1 MLPDTF
7 PWWGL
12 LALAT
17 AAFTDVVTDL
27 LPAGLL
33 PQMSSALHVP
43 EARVGLLVS
52 AFAIASALAAIPVTA
67 LLRGLPRRPVLISV
81 LAGFALL
88 NAVTAV
94 SGWYPL
100 TFAARLL
107 AGVMGG
113 TLWSMLAGYAAR
125 MVPARQRGRA
135 IAVVLAGITV
145 ALCCGIPAGTALAGA
160 LGWRASFGLL
170 AGLALL
176 LTAWIRWQVPAF
188 AGEPAGRRAPLR
200 RVARQP
206 GIRAVLAVTVLL
218 LTGHQAMYT
227 YVAPFA
233 PGRTSLVLLVFGGA
247 TVAGIWITGVVADR
261 YLRPVLLAAL
271 GLIAVAM
278 LVLGLAARAPAA
290 LLAAAA
296 LWGAAFGG
304 APTLLQT
311 ALVDASGPA
320 SADVATALQ
329 TTVYNVGIAA
339 GSLAGGLV
347 LGGTGAAALP
357 WVTLAFTVAALGTVA
372 AARRHAF
379 PPRKAAGKGNTRP
392 RGAVAAGVTGQPQ
405 EDVQF
410 WFDPLCPWAWITSRW
425 MLEVEKVRPVRTEWR
440 IMSLAYLNLVQHEGK
455 GLTEEYLE
463 RMGKAWGPIRVV
475 AAAAQERG
483 PDILGPIYTAIGTRY
498 HVQGRREDPQAI
510 PEALAE
516 VGLPASLVSAADST
530 ELDQLIKDSH
540 NEAFD
545 DVGLDVGTPVIRIR
559 GHAIFGPVVTP
570 APRGEAA
577 GRLWDGVAL
586 VTETDGFFELKRSRD
601 RKPSFD

>member
-33 PQMSSALHVP
+33 PQMSSALRVP
-43 EARVGLLVS
+43 EARIGLLVS
-52 AFAIASALAAIPVTA
+52 AFAVTSALAAIPVTA
-67 LLRGLPRRPVLISV
+67 VLRGLPRRPVLQWV

-88 NAVTAV
+88 DAVTAV
-94 SGWYPL
+94 SSWYPL
-100 TFAARLL
+100 TLLARLA
-107 AGVMGG
+107 AGIMGG

-145 ALCCGIPAGTALAGA
+145 ALCGGIPAGTALAGA

-176 LTAWIRWQVPAF
+176 LVAWIRWQVPWF
-188 AGEPAGRRAPLR
+188 PGEPAATRDPVR
-200 RVARQP
+200 RVARLP
-206 GIRAVLAVTVLL
+206 GIPAVLAVTVLL

-247 TVAGIWITGVVADR
+247 TVAGIWITGLVADSH
-261 YLRPVLLAAL
+261 LRPVLLTSL
-271 GLIAVAM
+271 TLIAVAM
-278 LVLGLAARAPAA
+278 LILGLAAREPAA

-296 LWGAAFGG
+296 LWGAAFGA
-304 APTLLQT
+304 APALLQT

-347 LGGTGAAALP
+347 LGGAGAAGLP
-357 WVTLAFTVAALGTVA
+357 WVTLSFAVAALGTVA
-372 AARRHAF
+372 TARRRAF
-379 PPRKAAGKGNTRP
+379 PRERRP
-392 RGAVAAGVTGQPQ
+392 
-405 EDVQF
+405 
-410 WFDPLCPWAWITSRW
+410 
-425 MLEVEKVRPVRTEWR
+425 
-440 IMSLAYLNLVQHEGK
+440 
-455 GLTEEYLE
+455 
-463 RMGKAWGPIRVV
+463 
-475 AAAAQERG
+475 ERG
-483 PDILGPIYTAIGTRY
+483 MPAR
-498 HVQGRREDPQAI
+498 
-510 PEALAE
+510 
-516 VGLPASLVSAADST
+516 ASL
-530 ELDQLIKDSH
+530 L
-540 NEAFD
+540 
-545 DVGLDVGTPVIRIR
+545 
-559 GHAIFGPVVTP
+559 
-570 APRGEAA
+570 PRA
-577 GRLWDGVAL
+577 
-586 VTETDGFFELKRSRD
+586 
-601 RKPSFD
+601 

>member
-33 PQMSSALHVP
+33 PQMSSSLHVP

-81 LAGFALL
+81 LTGFALL
-88 NAVTAV
+88 DAVTAV

-100 TFAARLL
+100 TFLARLL

-125 MVPARQRGRA
+125 MVPVRQRGRA

-145 ALCCGIPAGTALAGA
+145 ALSAGIPAGTALAGA

-188 AGEPAGRRAPLR
+188 GGEPADRRVPLR
-200 RVARQP
+200 LVARQP
-206 GIRAVLAVTVLL
+206 GIRAVLAVTLLL

-247 TVAGIWITGVVADR
+247 TVAGIWVTGLLADR
-261 YLRPVLLAAL
+261 YLRTVLLAAL
-271 GLIAVAM
+271 TIIAVVMLIAGVA
-278 LVLGLAARAPAA
+278 ASDPAV
-290 LLAAAA
+290 LLAAVA

-320 SADVATALQ
+320 GADVATALQ
-329 TTVYNVGIAA
+329 TTVYNLGIAA
-339 GSLAGGLV
+339 GSLTGGLV
-347 LGGTGAAALP
+347 LGSAGAAALP
-357 WVTLAFTVAALGTVA
+357 WVTLAFTAAALSIVA
-372 AARRHAF
+372 TARGHAF
-379 PPRKAAGKGNTRP
+379 PRDRAQPGAG
-392 RGAVAAGVTGQPQ
+392 
-405 EDVQF
+405 
-410 WFDPLCPWAWITSRW
+410 I
-425 MLEVEKVRPVRTEWR
+425 
-440 IMSLAYLNLVQHEGK
+440 
-455 GLTEEYLE
+455 
-463 RMGKAWGPIRVV
+463 
-475 AAAAQERG
+475 
-483 PDILGPIYTAIGTRY
+483 
-498 HVQGRREDPQAI
+498 
-510 PEALAE
+510 
-516 VGLPASLVSAADST
+516 PAS
-530 ELDQLIKDSH
+530 
-540 NEAFD
+540 
-545 DVGLDVGTPVIRIR
+545 GTLL
-559 GHAIFGPVVTP
+559 
-570 APRGEAA
+570 PRA
-577 GRLWDGVAL
+577 
-586 VTETDGFFELKRSRD
+586 
-601 RKPSFD
+601 

>member
-1 MLPDTF
+1 MLPDRF

-43 EARVGLLVS
+43 EARIGLLVS
-52 AFAIASALAAIPVTA
+52 AFAVASALAAIPVTA
-67 LLRGLPRRPVLISV
+67 VLRGLPRRPVLQWV

-88 NAVTAV
+88 DAVTAV
-94 SGWYPL
+94 SSWYPL
-100 TFAARLL
+100 TVLARLA

-145 ALCCGIPAGTALAGA
+145 ALSAGIPAGTALAGA

-176 LTAWIRWQVPAF
+176 LVAWIRWQVPAF
-188 AGEPAGRRAPLR
+188 DGEPATVRTPLR
-200 RVARQP
+200 RVARLP
-206 GIRAVLAVTVLL
+206 GIPAVLAVTLLL
-218 LTGHQAMYT
+218 LTGHQAIYT
-227 YVAPFA
+227 YLAPFA

-247 TVAGIWITGVVADR
+247 TVAGIWFTGAVADSH
-261 YLRPVLLAAL
+261 LRPVLLAAL
-271 GLIAVAM
+271 TLIAVAM
-278 LVLGLAARAPAA
+278 LILGLAARVPAA

-296 LWGAAFGG
+296 LWGMAFGG

-347 LGGTGAAALP
+347 LGAAGAATLP
-357 WVTLAFTVAALGTVA
+357 WVTLAFTVAALGAVA
-372 AARRHAF
+372 AARRRAF
-379 PPRKAAGKGNTRP
+379 PR
-392 RGAVAAGVTGQPQ
+392 
-405 EDVQF
+405 
-410 WFDPLCPWAWITSRW
+410 
-425 MLEVEKVRPVRTEWR
+425 
-440 IMSLAYLNLVQHEGK
+440 
-455 GLTEEYLE
+455 
-463 RMGKAWGPIRVV
+463 
-475 AAAAQERG
+475 ERG
-483 PDILGPIYTAIGTRY
+483 M
-498 HVQGRREDPQAI
+498 GRGI
-510 PEALAE
+510 PAHAPL
-516 VGLPASLVSAADST
+516 LPRA
-530 ELDQLIKDSH
+530 
-540 NEAFD
+540 
-545 DVGLDVGTPVIRIR
+545 
-559 GHAIFGPVVTP
+559 
-570 APRGEAA
+570 
-577 GRLWDGVAL
+577 
-586 VTETDGFFELKRSRD
+586 
-601 RKPSFD
+601 

>member
-1 MLPDTF
+1 VLPDTF
-7 PWWGL
+7 PWRGL

-33 PQMSSALHVP
+33 PQMSSGLHVP

-52 AFAIASALAAIPVTA
+52 TFALASALAAIPVTA

-88 NAVTAV
+88 DAVTAV

-135 IAVVLAGITV
+135 IAVVLGGITV
-145 ALCCGIPAGTALAGA
+145 ALC
-160 LGWRASFGLL
+160 S
-170 AGLALL
+170 
-176 LTAWIRWQVPAF
+176 
-188 AGEPAGRRAPLR
+188 
-200 RVARQP
+200 
-206 GIRAVLAVTVLL
+206 
-218 LTGHQAMYT
+218 
-227 YVAPFA
+227 
-233 PGRTSLVLLVFGGA
+233 
-247 TVAGIWITGVVADR
+247 GVVADR
-261 YLRPVLLAAL
+261 HLRLVLLTAL
-271 GLIAVAM
+271 VLIAVAM
-278 LVLGLAARAPAA
+278 LILGLAARAPAA

-347 LGGTGAAALP
+347 LGGTGAAGLP
-357 WVTLAFTVAALGTVA
+357 WVTLAFTVAALGMVA

-379 PPRKAAGKGNTRP
+379 RP
-392 RGAVAAGVTGQPQ
+392 
-405 EDVQF
+405 E
-410 WFDPLCPWAWITSRW
+410 RW
-425 MLEVEKVRPVRTEWR
+425 
-440 IMSLAYLNLVQHEGK
+440 
-455 GLTEEYLE
+455 
-463 RMGKAWGPIRVV
+463 
-475 AAAAQERG
+475 QERG
-483 PDILGPIYTAIGTRY
+483 
-498 HVQGRREDPQAI
+498 I
-510 PEALAE
+510 PERAVL
-516 VGLPASLVSAADST
+516 LPRA
-530 ELDQLIKDSH
+530 
-540 NEAFD
+540 
-545 DVGLDVGTPVIRIR
+545 
-559 GHAIFGPVVTP
+559 
-570 APRGEAA
+570 
-577 GRLWDGVAL
+577 
-586 VTETDGFFELKRSRD
+586 
-601 RKPSFD
+601 

>member
-1 MLPDTF
+1 MLPDAF

-33 PQMSSALHVP
+33 PQMSSSLRVP

-52 AFAIASALAAIPVTA
+52 AFAVASALAAIPVTA
-67 LLRGLPRRPVLISV
+67 VLRGLPRRPVLQWV

-88 NAVTAV
+88 DAVTAV
-94 SGWYPL
+94 SSWYPL
-100 TFAARLL
+100 TFLARLA

-145 ALCCGIPAGTALAGA
+145 ALCGGIPAGTALAGA

-176 LTAWIRWQVPAF
+176 LGAWIRWQVPAV
-188 AGEPAGRRAPLR
+188 GGDPASRRTPVR
-200 RVARQP
+200 RVARLP
-206 GIRAVLAVTVLL
+206 GIPAVLAVTLLL

-227 YVAPFA
+227 YLAPFA
-233 PGRTSLVLLVFGGA
+233 PGRTGLVLFVFGGA
-247 TVAGIWITGVVADR
+247 TVAGIWVTGIVADSH
-261 YLRPVLLAAL
+261 LRPVLLAAL
-271 GLIAVAM
+271 TLIATAM
-278 LVLGLAARAPAA
+278 LVLGLAAREPVA

-296 LWGAAFGG
+296 LWGVAFGG

-339 GSLAGGLV
+339 GALAGGLV

-372 AARRHAF
+372 TARRRAF
-379 PPRKAAGKGNTRP
+379 PPDRPLSRAPAQFSRPASGSRAPGSGTGQGRGSARP
-392 RGAVAAGVTGQPQ
+392 RP
-405 EDVQF
+405 
-410 WFDPLCPWAWITSRW
+410 P
-425 MLEVEKVRPVRTEWR
+425 
-440 IMSLAYLNLVQHEGK
+440 
-455 GLTEEYLE
+455 
-463 RMGKAWGPIRVV
+463 RVPGSG
-475 AAAAQERG
+475 RG
-483 PDILGPIYTAIGTRY
+483 F
-498 HVQGRREDPQAI
+498 
-510 PEALAE
+510 
-516 VGLPASLVSAADST
+516 PA
-530 ELDQLIKDSH
+530 
-540 NEAFD
+540 
-545 DVGLDVGTPVIRIR
+545 
-559 GHAIFGPVVTP
+559 
-570 APRGEAA
+570 
-577 GRLWDGVAL
+577 
-586 VTETDGFFELKRSRD
+586 RSR
-601 RKPSFD
+601 

>member
-1 MLPDTF
+1 VLPDTF

-43 EARVGLLVS
+43 EARIGLLVS

-67 LLRGLPRRPVLISV
+67 VLRGLPRRPVLISV

-145 ALCCGIPAGTALAGA
+145 ALSGGIPAGTALAGA

-170 AGLALL
+170 AGLALV
-176 LTAWIRWQVPAF
+176 LTAWIRRQVPAF
-188 AGEPAGRRAPLR
+188 PGEPAGRRAPPRL
-200 RVARQP
+200 VARQP

-247 TVAGIWITGVVADR
+247 TVAGIWVTGIVADR
-261 YLRPVLLAAL
+261 YLRPALLAAL
-271 GLIAVAM
+271 SLIAVAM
-278 LVLGLAARAPAA
+278 LVLGLAARAPTA

-372 AARRHAF
+372 TARRHAF
-379 PPRKAAGKGNTRP
+379 PPG
-392 RGAVAAGVTGQPQ
+392 
-405 EDVQF
+405 
-410 WFDPLCPWAWITSRW
+410 RW
-425 MLEVEKVRPVRTEWR
+425 
-440 IMSLAYLNLVQHEGK
+440 
-455 GLTEEYLE
+455 
-463 RMGKAWGPIRVV
+463 
-475 AAAAQERG
+475 QERG
-483 PDILGPIYTAIGTRY
+483 IP
-498 HVQGRREDPQAI
+498 GRA
-510 PEALAE
+510 AL
-516 VGLPASLVSAADST
+516 LPRA
-530 ELDQLIKDSH
+530 
-540 NEAFD
+540 
-545 DVGLDVGTPVIRIR
+545 
-559 GHAIFGPVVTP
+559 
-570 APRGEAA
+570 
-577 GRLWDGVAL
+577 
-586 VTETDGFFELKRSRD
+586 
-601 RKPSFD
+601 

>member
-33 PQMSSALHVP
+33 PQMSRGLHVP

-52 AFAIASALAAIPVTA
+52 AFAIASALAAIPVTT

-81 LAGFALL
+81 LAG
-88 NAVTAV
+88 
-94 SGWYPL
+94 
-100 TFAARLL
+100 
-107 AGVMGG
+107 
-113 TLWSMLAGYAAR
+113 
-125 MVPARQRGRA
+125 
-135 IAVVLAGITV
+135 
-145 ALCCGIPAGTALAGA
+145 
-160 LGWRASFGLL
+160 FGLL

-188 AGEPAGRRAPLR
+188 AGEPAGQRAPLR

-233 PGRTSLVLLVFGGA
+233 PGRTSVVLLVFGGA
-247 TVAGIWITGVVADR
+247 TVAGIWITGVAADR
-261 YLRPVLLAAL
+261 YLRPVLLGAL
-271 GLIAVAM
+271 GLIAAAM

-311 ALVDASGPA
+311 ALVDASGTA

-347 LGGTGAAALP
+347 LGGTGPAGLP
-357 WVTLAFTVAALGTVA
+357 WVTLTFTVAALGTVA
-372 AARRHAF
+372 AAQRYAF
-379 PPRKAAGKGNTRP
+379 PPERWQDRGIPGRAVLLP
-392 RGAVAAGVTGQPQ
+392 RA
-405 EDVQF
+405 
-410 WFDPLCPWAWITSRW
+410 
-425 MLEVEKVRPVRTEWR
+425 
-440 IMSLAYLNLVQHEGK
+440 
-455 GLTEEYLE
+455 
-463 RMGKAWGPIRVV
+463 
-475 AAAAQERG
+475 
-483 PDILGPIYTAIGTRY
+483 
-498 HVQGRREDPQAI
+498 
-510 PEALAE
+510 
-516 VGLPASLVSAADST
+516 
-530 ELDQLIKDSH
+530 
-540 NEAFD
+540 
-545 DVGLDVGTPVIRIR
+545 
-559 GHAIFGPVVTP
+559 
-570 APRGEAA
+570 
-577 GRLWDGVAL
+577 
-586 VTETDGFFELKRSRD
+586 
-601 RKPSFD
+601 